1 MKTKQKQRGFLMIDA
16 VAGLAILVIAI
27 IPLGYSFAQERR
39 SLHREYSRAVLVE
52 LLDGEMEIL
61 SDGAGKNLPDGPQD
75 YPVTSS
81 ALDKVPP
88 GHFKLTKSGQN
99 LRLEWSADEKCGIG
113 TVVRE
118 SVLK

>member
-1 MKTKQKQRGFLMIDA
+1 MIDA

-27 IPLGYSFAQERR
+27 IPLGYAFAQERR

-61 SDGAGKNLPDGPQD
+61 SDGAGKNLPDGLQD

-88 GHFKLTKSGQN
+88 GHFKLTKSGRN

-113 TVVRE
+113 VMVRE
-118 SVLK
+118 AVLK

>member
-1 MKTKQKQRGFLMIDA
+1 MIDA
-16 VAGLAILVIAI
+16 VAGLAVLMIAI
-27 IPLGYSFAQERR
+27 IPLGYSFARERR
-39 SLHREYSRAVLVE
+39 ALHIEYNRAVLVE

-61 SDGAGKNLPDGPQD
+61 SDGAGKNLPAGPQD
-75 YPVTSS
+75 YHVTSS
-81 ALDKVPP
+81 ALGRVPP
-88 GHFKLTKSGQN
+88 GHFKLTKSGRD